1 MLFRSI
7 VILGEKNVLNKII
20 KNIYEDYSLLFYKT
34 LIKTIVEADNIKLD
48 ILSEDDCEFIE
59 ESNKYMGYIE
69 ISTQIYTDDPTKLL
83 KRLDEDKILI
93 NQYLERYNKSLITFR
108 IAISAMFF
116 KQTQY
121 KDLQKLLLVNR
132 SN

>member
-1 MLFRSI
+1 MKDKKHYFTSI

-69 ISTQIYTDDPTKLL
+69 I
-83 KRLDEDKILI
+83 
-93 NQYLERYNKSLITFR
+93 
-108 IAISAMFF
+108 
-116 KQTQY
+116 
-121 KDLQKLLLVNR
+121 
-132 SN
+132 